1 MNITVQYRDD
11 NIEAIMS
18 NEHKLLVVSM
28 EGLSLLT
35 NLEDFEAPAKFLKI
49 DNKRKLKFIA
59 NCMHRIFKQIINR
72 KQKNT
77 IENE

>member
-11 NIEAIMS
+11 NIEATMS

-49 DNKRKLKFIA
+49 TKQRKKIFIRKCIVKLA
-59 NCMHRIFKQIINR
+59 NELCKTR
-72 KQKNT
+72 
-77 IENE
+77 